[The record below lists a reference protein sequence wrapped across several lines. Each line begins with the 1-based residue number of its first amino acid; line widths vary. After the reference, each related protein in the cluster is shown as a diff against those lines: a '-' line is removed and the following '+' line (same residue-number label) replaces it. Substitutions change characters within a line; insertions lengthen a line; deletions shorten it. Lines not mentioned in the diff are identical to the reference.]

1 MSLWDTGFVGTVSQ
15 LLAWICHHPQACITF
30 PPLCLVQVSLSTQ
43 TISRTK
49 FSLQNKPKYHWLVY
63 KIQAIAT

>member
-1 MSLWDTGFVGTVSQ
+1 MSSWDTGFFGTVSQ
-15 LLAWICHHPQACITF
+15 LLPWICHRPQAFIAF
-30 PPLCLVQVSLSTQ
+30 PPLYLVQVSLSTQ